1 MDPRLIAGAI
11 GAGRI
16 TVGLGLVAVP
26 RLARA
31 WIGPAAQREDVGVA
45 LRALGVRDIVLGGL
59 AMHTAS
65 KPPVAARM
73 AAAGI
78 AIDTVDLA
86 ATLVARRS
94 VPTTGVALVGLMAGG
109 AIAGQA
115 MLYRSLRSALAD
127 VPATS
132 GPSAPGP

>member
-1 MDPRLIAGAI
+1 MDPRLIARAI

-16 TVGLGLVAVP
+16 AVGLGLVAAP

-31 WIGPAAQREDVGVA
+31 WIGPAAEREDVGVA
-45 LRALGVRDIVLGGL
+45 LRAFGVRDLVLGGL

-65 KPPVAARM
+65 KPQVAARM

-86 ATLVARRS
+86 GTVAARRS
-94 VPTTGVALVGLMAGG
+94 VPTAGVALVALMAGG

-115 MLYRSLRSALAD
+115 MVCKALRD
-127 VPATS
+127 V
-132 GPSAPGP
+132 G